1 MVSEVRRDAGMKS
14 NELVAP
20 LFQRHD
26 RFGRG
31 GSSRSQPPR
40 LSLESST
47 FNIKAFVEASREI
60 YQDWKSLYTAL
71 SNVTMRG
78 NSQAKAHV
86 KSTLTALENEFD
98 DLAERCVWK
107 KKIQVTIFNKN
118 ISFYLLLPT
127 TTSRFTTQVEALR
140 KLFWETKIH
149 LIFMAYRMRNG
160 NFLMEFFD
168 KMEMNERNVPE
179 PREMTIND
187 FLSIFTPEYI
197 GCIYKLT
204 SYYIFKRP
212 APSIQKPKDFERIL
226 CESDTEYY
234 INLAAH
240 HLQKAFKDGRDGS
253 INIQKDRNFNYFRLF
268 FKTMYENQQGKSFS
282 FSFV

>member
-1 MVSEVRRDAGMKS
+1 MK
-14 NELVAP
+14 NKDIVGP

-86 KSTLTALENEFD
+86 KSTLTALENDFD

-118 ISFYLLLPT
+118 IICSFLLVPHFFSLKVYY
-127 TTSRFTTQVEALR
+127 TSRSVKKTILGNKDSSDFYGISYEKW
-140 KLFWETKIH
+140 KLF
-149 LIFMAYRMRNG
+149 NG
-160 NFLMEFFD
+160 VLRQD
-168 KMEMNERNVPE
+168 GNERAQC
-179 PREMTIND
+179 T
-187 FLSIFTPEYI
+187 
-197 GCIYKLT
+197 
-204 SYYIFKRP
+204 
-212 APSIQKPKDFERIL
+212 
-226 CESDTEYY
+226 
-234 INLAAH
+234 
-240 HLQKAFKDGRDGS
+240 
-253 INIQKDRNFNYFRLF
+253 
-268 FKTMYENQQGKSFS
+268 
-282 FSFV
+282 

>member
-1 MVSEVRRDAGMKS
+1 MG
-14 NELVAP
+14 P

-98 DLAERCVWK
+98 DLAERCVPVWK
-107 KKIQVTIFNKN
+107 KKKNKLQFSTR
-118 ISFYLLLPT
+118 ILVFTCSFLLPPFFSLKVYY
-127 TTSRFTTQVEALR
+127 TSRSVKKTILGNKDSSDFYGISYEKW
-140 KLFWETKIH
+140 KLF
-149 LIFMAYRMRNG
+149 NG
-160 NFLMEFFD
+160 VLRQD
-168 KMEMNERNVPE
+168 GNERAQC
-179 PREMTIND
+179 T
-187 FLSIFTPEYI
+187 
-197 GCIYKLT
+197 
-204 SYYIFKRP
+204 
-212 APSIQKPKDFERIL
+212 
-226 CESDTEYY
+226 
-234 INLAAH
+234 
-240 HLQKAFKDGRDGS
+240 
-253 INIQKDRNFNYFRLF
+253 
-268 FKTMYENQQGKSFS
+268 
-282 FSFV
+282 

>member
-1 MVSEVRRDAGMKS
+1 
-14 NELVAP
+14 
-20 LFQRHD
+20 
-26 RFGRG
+26 
-31 GSSRSQPPR
+31 
-40 LSLESST
+40 
-47 FNIKAFVEASREI
+47 
-60 YQDWKSLYTAL
+60 
-71 SNVTMRG
+71 
-78 NSQAKAHV
+78 
-86 KSTLTALENEFD
+86 
-98 DLAERCVWK
+98 
-107 KKIQVTIFNKN
+107 
-118 ISFYLLLPT
+118 
-127 TTSRFTTQVEALR
+127 
-140 KLFWETKIH
+140 
-149 LIFMAYRMRNG
+149 MRNG

-187 FLSIFTPEYI
+187 FLKIFTPEYI

-204 SYYIFKRP
+204 SHYMFKRP

-253 INIQKDRNFNYFRLF
+253 MNIQKVRNFNYFRLF

-282 FSFV
+282 FFFV